1 MTVYSD
7 NAAGRLHELITS
19 FRQYAGQ
26 QSTPQAWASVLGVED
41 VTSPDLL
48 RRLAYVFRL
57 PDEIQ
62 HEIAMVDDEEYDGDL
77 AMRWRKQIPQRL
89 GPALLNGGQSAQV
102 SNGIDEAS
110 LGSLE
115 YCSYVLHRH
124 RPQRV
129 FTIGE
134 LDSIRELI
142 SELVDEA
149 KNDAKMDASLRDF
162 LLYHAF
168 AMSQALDDL
177 GLRGPSAL
185 ENALD
190 QAVAAP
196 FRRTD
201 LTVRM
206 EEHKGAWSKYEHLIV
221 GVAAILQIV
230 NLALIVPGQVRQ
242 ELEGPPPAQPP
253 VVKVIQIT
261 PNAPGSVVL
270 NGHQHGGD
278 KVAEGQ
284 GSH

>member
-1 MTVYSD
+1 MYSD

-19 FRQYAGQ
+19 FRRNAGQ
-26 QSTPQAWASVLGVED
+26 HSVPQAWASVLGVQD

-62 HEIAMVDDEEYDGDL
+62 HEIAMVDNEEYDGDL
-77 AMRWRKQIPQRL
+77 AMRWRKTIPMRL
-89 GPALLNGGQSAQV
+89 GPALLAGGQSVQV
-102 SNGIDEAS
+102 STAMDEAA

-134 LDSIRELI
+134 LDRIRELI
-142 SELVDEA
+142 SELVAEV
-149 KNDAKMDASLRDF
+149 KNDAEMGASLRDF
-162 LLYHAF
+162 LLSHAF

-177 GLRGPSAL
+177 GLRGPAAL
-185 ENALD
+185 ENAFD

-206 EEHKGAWSKYEHLIV
+206 EEHSGAWAKYQDLIV
-221 GVAAILQIV
+221 GVAAVLQIV
-230 NLALIVPGQVRQ
+230 NLAFIVPGQVRQ
-242 ELEGPPPAQPP
+242 ELEGPPPAQAP
-253 VVKVIQIT
+253 VVRVIQVT
-261 PNAPGSVVL
+261 PSEPEAVVP
-270 NGHQHGGD
+270 NGHQRRGD
-278 KVAEGQ
+278 NLTEGQ